1 MNKIFHNCFLLFV
14 LLGFVFSCQK
24 STPIQST
31 KAMLDTTF
39 LKGVDVSF
47 LPEIE
52 SSNFQYF
59 TANGDAMP
67 MLLMLKNANV
77 KLIRLRLWV
86 NPADSFAAVSKM
98 KSLHDHAK
106 SLGFKTLLSLHYS
119 DTWADPSA
127 QTIPA
132 LWSDKNIE
140 LLKKQL
146 YAYTAQI
153 AQDFKSDYLQIGNEI
168 NNGFLWPLGKW
179 NNSDQFKSLIDTAIV
194 AVRQSSPQTKIVLHY
209 AGYSNANWFFNLFNK
224 TDYDVIGLSYY
235 PIWHGKDLDS
245 LTNQIQSLTHT
256 FQKQLIVCETAY
268 PFTLGWNDQTNNVI
282 GLNSQLIP
290 AFPATPEGQKAYME
304 TLANKLKQNA
314 KVIGICY
321 WGAEWVSFKGPQST
335 KGSSWEN
342 QAWFDFTGKALPVM
356 AY

>member
-1 MNKIFHNCFLLFV
+1 
-14 LLGFVFSCQK
+14 
-24 STPIQST
+24 
-31 KAMLDTTF
+31 
-39 LKGVDVSF
+39 
-47 LPEIE
+47 
-52 SSNFQYF
+52 
-59 TANGDAMP
+59 
-67 MLLMLKNANV
+67 
-77 KLIRLRLWV
+77 
-86 NPADSFAAVSKM
+86 
-98 KSLHDHAK
+98 
-106 SLGFKTLLSLHYS
+106 
-119 DTWADPSA
+119 
-127 QTIPA
+127 
-132 LWSDKNIE
+132 
-140 LLKKQL
+140 
-146 YAYTAQI
+146 
-153 AQDFKSDYLQIGNEI
+153 
-168 NNGFLWPLGKW
+168 
-179 NNSDQFKSLIDTAIV
+179 
-194 AVRQSSPQTKIVLHY
+194 LHY

-245 LTNQIQSLTHT
+245 LANQIQSLTHT

-304 TLANKLKQNA
+304 TLTNKLKQNT

-335 KGSSWEN
+335 NGSSWEN